1 MQFNAVWLW
10 EERSSCSITSIPG
23 IIGWKQ
29 RHPSPSSLLSSN
41 SPHTQTQTSS
51 TMSQIHY
58 CIVCVALPSDFL
70 EIWCK
75 ILYHFNQII
84 TRQHVNYTLNFDKLT
99 PLCQPRFKQIQMQQL
114 LHVDWWAGL
123 CSSVSIGSILPNF
136 FPHRCSAPRQMP
148 NASKWRLILIGE
160 SSFAFL
166 PHNHSSSTYSPIFP
180 FPLLVVC
187 LNVCRESKC
196 VGKSDDSV
204 NCTAAGGRGLSYQ
217 LTHLPISDPFS
228 NKSAQES
235 ATIFYPFCHRLC
247 QFPVVLCWNSL
258 PEVWKQIIC
267 CNFCII
273 RFYFF
278 ASVLWKKNQ
287 TKYLTTNWFVTLYQK
302 PYH

>member
-1 MQFNAVWLW
+1 MYIVHRTLTNWLPCVTLISNKFKCNNFSTLIDEQVCAARYQLAAFYPISFLTGARPHAKCQMLPNEDW
-10 EERSSCSITSIPG
+10 FWSVSPFLPFYLTSIPP
-23 IIGWKQ
+23 Q
-29 RHPSPSSLLSSN
+29 PL
-41 SPHTQTQTSS
+41 
-51 TMSQIHY
+51 
-58 CIVCVALPSDFL
+58 LPSFL
-70 EIWCK
+70 
-75 ILYHFNQII
+75 
-84 TRQHVNYTLNFDKLT
+84 
-99 PLCQPRFKQIQMQQL
+99 
-114 LHVDWWAGL
+114 
-123 CSSVSIGSILPNF
+123 
-136 FPHRCSAPRQMP
+136 
-148 NASKWRLILIGE
+148 
-160 SSFAFL
+160 FL
-166 PHNHSSSTYSPIFP
+166 
-180 FPLLVVC
+180 LLVVC

-287 TKYLTTNWFVTLYQK
+287 TKYLATSWFVTLYQTEVSE
-302 PYH
+302 